1 MKKTIKFEFEGL
13 SVEVS
18 GDDIIIPRIGEK
30 VDLYNLFKTN
40 DERKKYNELKN
51 NKGTLF
57 VIDIFHEFSQTEQTV
72 EIRLSYDLD
81 DKNDFYTSICN
92 CMD

>member
-1 MKKTIKFEFEGL
+1 MMK
-13 SVEVS
+13 
-18 GDDIIIPRIGEK
+18 
-30 VDLYNLFKTN
+30 
-40 DERKKYNELKN
+40 RKKYNELKN

-57 VIDIFHEFSQTEQTV
+57 VIDIFHEFRQTEQVV

-81 DKNDFYTSICN
+81 EKNDFYTSICN

>member
-1 MKKTIKFEFEGL
+1 MKKTIKFEFEDI

-30 VDLYNLFKTN
+30 IDLYNLFKTN

-51 NKGTLF
+51 DKGTLF
-57 VIDIFHEFSQTEQTV
+57 VIDIFHEFSQTEQVV

-81 DKNDFYTSICN
+81 DKNDFYTSI
-92 CMD
+92 

>member
-1 MKKTIKFEFEGL
+1 MKKTIKFEFEDI

-30 VDLYNLFKTN
+30 IDLYNLFKTN

-51 NKGTLF
+51 DKGTLF
-57 VIDIFHEFSQTEQTV
+57 VIDIFHEFSQTEQVV

-81 DKNDFYTSICN
+81 DKNDFYTL
-92 CMD
+92 

>member
-1 MKKTIKFEFEGL
+1 MKKTIKFEFEDL

>member
-1 MKKTIKFEFEGL
+1 MKKTIKFEFEDL
-13 SVEVS
+13 SVEVT
-18 GDDIIIPRIGEK
+18 GEGIIIPRIGEK

-57 VIDIFHEFSQTEQTV
+57 VIDIFHEFSQTEQFV

-81 DKNDFYTSICN
+81 FKNDFYTSICN